1 MRRVPGAVAVNT
13 LKKTALIL
21 PENVNCLVVLGP
33 TAVGKT
39 ALAVRLA
46 EHFGGEIL
54 SCDSR
59 QVYRGLD
66 IGSGKD
72 LCEYTVPYH
81 LIDITDLSK
90 EYSVFDYQKD
100 FYRAFADVI
109 SRGKLP
115 VIAGGTGLYIDS
127 VVRSY
132 HMQCVPE
139 NTELRKRLAY
149 LSDEK
154 LIVLLRDLKRFAGSD
169 LHNST
174 DITQRKRLIRAIEIE
189 TYNAE
194 FANTKTQTNCVG
206 NTEAE
211 KQSGGT
217 RALNDTQAPNKS
229 STPEVRPFIL
239 GTSFPRDMLRRFIR
253 RRLKERMQ
261 NGLIEEVENLHR
273 SAPGMADGVSWERFD
288 RLGLEYRFVSQ
299 FLQKGDFS
307 KQAKEELETR
317 LGIAIGQ
324 FAKRQETW
332 FRGMEKKGVVIH
344 HLAHDGSEKDCSV
357 EQRFAYA
364 LVLLEKA
371 AQEHSGR
378 LQ

>member
-13 LKKTALIL
+13 FKKTALGL

-194 FANTKTQTNCVG
+194 SGEAKTQTNCVG
-206 NTEAE
+206 NTEAK
-211 KQSGGT
+211 KQSNIT
-217 RALNDTQAPNKS
+217 RSSNKS
-229 STPEVRPFIL
+229 GIAEVRPFIL

-273 SAPGMADGVSWERFD
+273 NAPGMADGVSWECFD

-357 EQRFAYA
+357 ERRFAYA

-371 AQEHSGR
+371 AQEHSRR

>member
-13 LKKTALIL
+13 LKKTALGL

-139 NTELRKRLAY
+139 NTELRKPAKQKRRQTV
-149 LSDEK
+149 STTRK
-154 LIVLLRDLKRFAGSD
+154 LKSNLISRDRQIKAVLPK
-169 LHNST
+169 
-174 DITQRKRLIRAIEIE
+174 
-189 TYNAE
+189 
-194 FANTKTQTNCVG
+194 C
-206 NTEAE
+206 
-211 KQSGGT
+211 
-217 RALNDTQAPNKS
+217 APL
-229 STPEVRPFIL
+229 F
-239 GTSFPRDMLRRFIR
+239 
-253 RRLKERMQ
+253 
-261 NGLIEEVENLHR
+261 
-273 SAPGMADGVSWERFD
+273 
-288 RLGLEYRFVSQ
+288 
-299 FLQKGDFS
+299 
-307 KQAKEELETR
+307 
-317 LGIAIGQ
+317 
-324 FAKRQETW
+324 
-332 FRGMEKKGVVIH
+332 
-344 HLAHDGSEKDCSV
+344 
-357 EQRFAYA
+357 
-364 LVLLEKA
+364 
-371 AQEHSGR
+371 
-378 LQ
+378 